1 MGYTHYFEQKKA
13 FTTPEWTNITT
24 ATNLILKEL
33 PSDMICGSDGRGDPI
48 VSKVEIAFNG
58 NAEDDRCHESF
69 VITKAKNPDFNFCKT
84 ARKEYDVAVVAVLCI
99 VEHFAPGK
107 LDIGS
112 DGCHA
117 EWAEGLALAQK
128 VIPAAKIPPRVTK
141 EW

>member
-1 MGYTHYFEQKKA
+1 MGYTHFFEQTRE

-24 ATNLILKEL
+24 AAKAIIAKL

-48 VSKVEIAFNG
+48 VSKLEIALNG
-58 NAEDDRCHESF
+58 SEVDDRCHESF
-69 VITKAKNPDFNFCKT
+69 VITKAKNPEFNFCKT
-84 ARKEYDVAVVAVLCI
+84 ARKPYDVAVVAILCI

-117 EWAEGLALAQK
+117 EWAEGLKLAQS
-128 VIPAAKIPPRVTK
+128 VIPAATIPPRVKK